1 MSEYPE
7 QILPL
12 ANDRQVAYVS
22 AGNPQSKTLVIF
34 FHGMFGIG
42 RASRHGPASSLA
54 TRNVHYLAPT
64 LPGWG
69 LTSPSLPGVSFVE
82 TILVDMSALLS
93 HLYPTGLDDVDIHV
107 AGGSYGS
114 VPAQILFG
122 ASYELFPHGRRI
134 KGLLI
139 MAGFAPFRLQEDYA
153 RGLSWESWV
162 GVGPP
167 AIVIPFKLVQQVL
180 KLVIAPKLKTV
191 KSSEA
196 LARRILFDVMG
207 EDQRRRYADW
217 RAADSV
223 NRGTEPGILERQWGE
238 MMHKSVQNT
247 WAGYFD
253 VVPVL
258 HADWGFDPRLLD
270 DEHSNDKRIL
280 VVSTDEQRLPRG
292 AATWLVAAYK
302 NSWLRHIDG
311 SELAGLWEMD
321 SIWAEYFGDS
331 AK

>member
-1 MSEYPE
+1 MSQADRMAVY
-7 QILPL
+7 LHKYFL
-12 ANDRQVAYVS
+12 AHLMNFSLTVV
-22 AGNPQSKTLVIF
+22 G
-34 FHGMFGIG
+34 
-42 RASRHGPASSLA
+42 SRVSSLWQD
-54 TRNVHYLAPT
+54 L
-64 LPGWG
+64 
-69 LTSPSLPGVSFVE
+69 
-82 TILVDMSALLS
+82 LLS
-93 HLYPTGLDDVDIHV
+93 DFMKT
-107 AGGSYGS
+107 
-114 VPAQILFG
+114 AQ
-122 ASYELFPHGRRI
+122 
-134 KGLLI
+134 
-139 MAGFAPFRLQEDYA
+139 
-153 RGLSWESWV
+153 GLSWESWV
-162 GVGPP
+162 GVGPS
-167 AIVIPFKLVQQVL
+167 AVVIPFKLVQQVL

-270 DEHSNDKRIL
+270 DEHISDKRIL